1 MARKVVLPA
10 RNQVKSPR
18 NQVKSPFQECFDSL
32 GEVHNEDAYGAIER
46 LVQAGEEIGF
56 TVKDLIRMLHAGMS
70 LGSLLDVIE
79 VRMRGSCMHTES
91 STA

>member
-10 RNQVKSPR
+10 R

-46 LVQAGEEIGF
+46 LVQAGEEVGF
-56 TVKDLIRMLHAGMS
+56 TVKDLIRVLHAGMS